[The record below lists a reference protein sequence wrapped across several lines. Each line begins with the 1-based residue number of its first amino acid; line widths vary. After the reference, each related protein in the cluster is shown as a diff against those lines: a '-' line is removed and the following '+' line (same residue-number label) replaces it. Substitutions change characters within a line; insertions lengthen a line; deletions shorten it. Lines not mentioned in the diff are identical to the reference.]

1 MTRMCA
7 GLFVVCALGSV
18 LLGCAD
24 EPIDDTAGE
33 LPPDDFPDELLAPI
47 ELHGG
52 WYRGSAVQVYDLGAV
67 SVRHSSEGE
76 FAGGRVNPMYVFC
89 GSVTPGAD
97 PAAAPTCDAPMWTIG
112 GGGLPILGGQ
122 YPIVDEA
129 PGSDTYSPFWELV
142 YVSAGGD
149 YVENDAKSIDT
160 MFRRTALSFH
170 PSGRVVHCA
179 MIETQT
185 APELPEGAAGII
197 LVQLW
202 YEKFL
207 SECVL
212 LEGGEHLAPGVGMA
226 GFETDVV
233 EVGDERIHSI
243 PSVDAFFP
251 EVRQWDRET
260 PVPDNILVD
269 TAVDDPLGGYTPLV
283 RVNEVKVPWNYAPNS
298 FRDIDEV
305 DDSIIELRS
314 PEQFRDLPI
323 ITGGG
328 R

>member
-1 MTRMCA
+1 MTRLCA
-7 GLFVVCALGSV
+7 VLFAGWASGWA
-18 LLGCAD
+18 GCAD
-24 EPIDDTAGE
+24 EPVDESLGT
-33 LPPDDFPDELLAPI
+33 LPADDFPDELRAPI
-47 ELHGG
+47 DPQGG
-52 WYRGSAVQVYDLGAV
+52 WYRGSAVWVYDLGAV
-67 SVRHSSEGE
+67 EVRHTVEGE

-97 PAAAPTCDAPMWTIG
+97 PASPPTCEAPMWTIG

-142 YVSAGGD
+142 YVSAGGG
-149 YVENDAKSIDT
+149 YVENDAKSTET
-160 MFRRTALSFH
+160 MFRRGGLSFH

-179 MIETQT
+179 MIETGV
-185 APELPEGAAGII
+185 APGRPDGSSGIM

-207 SECVL
+207 GECVL
-212 LEGGEHLAPGVGMA
+212 LEGGEHLAPGAGMPD
-226 GFETDVV
+226 FETDVV
-233 EVGDERIHSI
+233 AVGDERIHSV

-269 TAVDDPLGGYTPLV
+269 TAVDDALGRYTPLV
-283 RVNEVKVPWNYAPNS
+283 RVNEVRVPWDYAPQT
-298 FRDIDEV
+298 FRDIDDV

-314 PEQFRDLPI
+314 PQQFRDLPI
-323 ITGGG
+323 LVGAG